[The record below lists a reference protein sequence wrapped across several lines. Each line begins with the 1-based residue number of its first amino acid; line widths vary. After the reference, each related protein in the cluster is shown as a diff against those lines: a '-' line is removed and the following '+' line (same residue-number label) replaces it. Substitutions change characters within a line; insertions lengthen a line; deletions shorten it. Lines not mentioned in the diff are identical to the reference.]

1 MNSVFLN
8 IYSISGYETKQV
20 HSNSNH
26 PDGTRLLIDIYKD
39 NTKINSQEVEWI
51 YQDKIATL
59 GYIGFND
66 KGNGLL
72 RLFHNNCIQIF
83 KESIFEQVELKPLL
97 DVVTLWLY
105 LGFQFKRKQEYN
117 NFIISLID
125 WIDENN
131 ISFDIN
137 TINSLET
144 TILIQKLKDDIIKF
158 EFPNFLNSNSYYI
171 STLYKETV

>member
-1 MNSVFLN
+1 MNSIFLN
-8 IYSISGYETKQV
+8 IYNISGYKTKQV

-26 PDGTRLLIDIYKD
+26 PDGTRLLIDIYKN
-39 NTKINSQEVEWI
+39 NTKINSQEIEWI
-51 YQDKIATL
+51 YKDKIATL
-59 GYIGFND
+59 GYIGFTD

-83 KESIFEQVELKPLL
+83 KKSIVEQVELKPLL

-125 WIDENN
+125 WIDEND
-131 ISFDIN
+131 ISFDID

-144 TILIQKLKDDIIKF
+144 TILIQKLKSDIIKF
-158 EFPNFLNSNSYYI
+158 EFPNFLNSNDYYV
-171 STLYKETV
+171 STLYKETL